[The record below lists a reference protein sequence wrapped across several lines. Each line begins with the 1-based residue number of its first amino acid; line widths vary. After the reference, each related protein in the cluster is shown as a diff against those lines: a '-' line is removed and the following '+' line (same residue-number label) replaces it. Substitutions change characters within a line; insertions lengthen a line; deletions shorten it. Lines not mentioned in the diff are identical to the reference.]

1 MITDRTALSARP
13 LPYGPSPA
21 TPQPL
26 SSTVRLHDR
35 LGGLIHEYQHVG

>member
-21 TPQPL
+21 TPQSL
-26 SSTVRLHDR
+26 STPSDDTTGSAD
-35 LGGLIHEYQHVG
+35 

>member
-13 LPYGPSPA
+13 LPYGPFPD

-26 SSTVRLHDR
+26 STPSNDDR
-35 LGGLIHEYQHVG
+35 LGGLIHEYQHVA